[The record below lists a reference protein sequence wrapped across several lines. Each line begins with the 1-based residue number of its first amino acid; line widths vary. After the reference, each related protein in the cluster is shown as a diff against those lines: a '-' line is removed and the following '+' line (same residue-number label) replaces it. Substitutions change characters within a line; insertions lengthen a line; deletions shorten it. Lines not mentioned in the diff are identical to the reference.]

1 MEKIQT
7 TADKLDQ
14 APLWQRGLGQL
25 PGTLGRQAGK
35 DANELETLEPSAVSG
50 SRPVIFARPHFFAQA
65 ARRRVAAIR
74 LSGHATRAA

>member
-7 TADKLDQ
+7 TANKLDQ

-35 DANELETLEPSAVSG
+35 DTNELETLEPSAVSG
-50 SRPVIFARPHFFAQA
+50 PWPVIFARPHFFAQA
-65 ARRRVAAIR
+65 ASIRVAAIR
-74 LSGHATRAA
+74 LSGHAIRTA